1 MASQLGN
8 QDSKGVDRQTP
19 TVSVVVPWRSGCPH
33 RQRAWEWVQ
42 TRYAEAHP
50 DWEIVTGDSPEG
62 PFNRS
67 AAILDGARRSSGDV
81 LVVADGDVWCDPQP
95 AVDHLETWAIPHLL
109 LHRLSQLSTVVLL
122 VEGPWFDW
130 RGLPLSTDNRQDSR
144 PYKGFETGTLV
155 VLRRDVLFDVPPDPR
170 FVGWGQEDQAWSA
183 ALRTLA
189 GPPWR
194 GHDDLVHLWHPPQ
207 PRRSRVVGN
216 TESQALLRRYRNA
229 RRSPAAMR
237 TLVEEAK

>member
-8 QDSKGVDRQTP
+8 QERKGVDRQTA
-19 TVSVVVPWRSGCPH
+19 TVSVVVPWRQGCPH
-33 RQRAWEWVQ
+33 RQRAWEWVRG
-42 TRYAEAHP
+42 RYDDAHP
-50 DWEIVTGDSPEG
+50 DWEIVQGESPAG

-67 AAILDGARRSSGDV
+67 AAILDGARRSAGDV
-81 LVVADGDVWCDPQP
+81 IVVADGDVWCDPQP
-95 AVDHLETWAIPHLL
+95 AIEHLTTWSIPHLM
-109 LHRLSQLSTVVLL
+109 LHRLSMESTARVLA
-122 VEGPWFDW
+122 GGDW

-155 VLRRDVLFDVPPDPR
+155 VLRREVLVDVPPDRR

-183 ALRTLA
+183 ALRTLV

-216 TESQALLRRYRNA
+216 SESQALLRRYRNA
-229 RRSPAAMR
+229 RRSPDAMR
-237 TLVEEAK
+237 ALVEEAK